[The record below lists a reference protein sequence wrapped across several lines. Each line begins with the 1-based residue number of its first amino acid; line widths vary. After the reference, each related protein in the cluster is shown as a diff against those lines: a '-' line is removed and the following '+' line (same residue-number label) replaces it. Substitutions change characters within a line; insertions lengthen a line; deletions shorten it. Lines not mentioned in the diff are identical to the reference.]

1 MTTFGVHSEV
11 GKLRTVMVCR
21 PGLAHQ
27 RLTPANCDAL
37 QFGDVI
43 WVERAQKDH
52 DYFVGQMRVRGIE
65 VLEVHEL
72 LAKVLDDKAARAWLL
87 DHKIKAGTVGIGRLA
102 DLRAWLEEMP
112 SMRLAEHLIGGI
124 AGTELPFDGKE
135 LFGGY
140 LDQTGFVLP
149 PLPNSLF
156 LRDSSSWIYQGV
168 TLNPMRR
175 AARRQETLL
184 QQAIYQFHPSFAGKV
199 KVWWGD
205 GYSDFGPS
213 SLEGGD
219 VMPIGHGVVLI
230 GMSERTSPQAVV
242 QVARNL
248 LAQGGATRVIACQ
261 LPRSSNVMHLDTVLG
276 FLDYDFVSVFPA
288 GIKDIACT
296 SIYAADK
303 PGELRFERHPY
314 RDFLQVV
321 AEALGLKS
329 LRVLTIGGDAC
340 QQEREQWDDGT
351 NVVALDR
358 NVVMAY
364 DRNTQTNKKMRDAGV
379 EVVEIPASEL
389 SRGRGGG
396 HCMTCPVTRDPVSF

>member
-1 MTTFGVHSEV
+1 MTTFGVHSEA

-27 RLTPANCDAL
+27 RLTPANCGEL
-37 QFGDVI
+37 QFGDVL

-65 VLEVHEL
+65 VLELHEL

-87 DHKIKAGTVGIGRLA
+87 DLRVRAEAVGIGRLA
-102 DLRAWLEEMP
+102 DLRAWLDEMP

-124 AGTELPFDGKE
+124 ASSELPFEASE

-140 LDQTGFVLP
+140 LDQSGFVLP

-175 AARRQETLL
+175 AARRPETLL
-184 QQAIYQFHPSFAGKV
+184 LQAIYQFHPYFAGKV

-205 GYSDFGPS
+205 GYSDCGPAT
-213 SLEGGD
+213 LEGGD
-219 VMPIGHGVVLI
+219 VMPIGNGVVLI
-230 GMSERTSPQAVV
+230 GVGERSSPQAVV
-242 QVARNL
+242 QVARQL

-261 LPRSSNVMHLDTVLG
+261 LPRGATSTHMDAVLG

-303 PGELRFERHPY
+303 PGEVRFERHPG

-321 AEALGLKS
+321 AEALGVKA
-329 LRVLTIGGDAC
+329 LRVLTTGGDAW
-340 QQEREQWDDGT
+340 QREREQWDDGN

-364 DRNTQTNKKMRDAGV
+364 DRNTYTNQKMREAGV

-396 HCMTCPVTRDPVSF
+396 HCMTCPVIRDPIRV